1 MKKTANTLTRRLALT
16 ALTTLAALAFGPA
29 ARAHTQDHGGHSGHS
44 GHGAPVAAK
53 KAAAMAE
60 QKDWGMAGDPAKVQ
74 RTIRLRMGDDMRF
87 TPNELTIKKGETV
100 RLVVVN
106 GGKALHEVVIGT
118 SADLKAHAEMMK
130 KHPGME
136 HDEPH
141 MAHVKA
147 GQKGEIVWTFN
158 RAGQFEFACLIPGH
172 FEAGML
178 GRINVQ

>member
-1 MKKTANTLTRRLALT
+1 MKKTANTLTLRLALT
-16 ALTTLAALAFGPA
+16 ALISLASLALWPA
-29 ARAHTQDHGGHSGHS
+29 VHAHTPDHSGRAAP
-44 GHGAPVAAK
+44 GAEK

-60 QKDWGMAGDPAKVQ
+60 QKDWGIAGDPAKVR
-74 RTIRLRMGDDMRF
+74 RTIQLRMDDTMRF
-87 TPNELTIKKGETV
+87 TPNALNIKKGETV

-106 GGKALHEVVIGT
+106 AGQVLHEIVIGT
-118 SADLKAHAEMMK
+118 PADLKAHAEMMK

-172 FEAGML
+172 FEAGMM
-178 GRINVQ
+178 GRISVQ

>member
-1 MKKTANTLTRRLALT
+1 MKKTANTLTRRSALT
-16 ALTTLAALAFGPA
+16 ALTSLAALALGPA
-29 ARAHTQDHGGHSGHS
+29 AHAHTQDHS

-53 KAAAMAE
+53 KAVAAMAE

-74 RTIRLRMGDDMRF
+74 RTIRLRMDDTMRF
-87 TPNELTIKKGETV
+87 TPNALNIQKGETV

-106 GGKALHEVVIGT
+106 AGRLMHEIVIGT
-118 SADLKAHAEMMK
+118 PADLKAHAEMMK

-136 HDEPH
+136 HDEAH

-147 GQKGEIVWTFN
+147 GQTGEIVWTFN

-172 FEAGML
+172 FEAGMM
-178 GRINVQ
+178 GRIRVQ